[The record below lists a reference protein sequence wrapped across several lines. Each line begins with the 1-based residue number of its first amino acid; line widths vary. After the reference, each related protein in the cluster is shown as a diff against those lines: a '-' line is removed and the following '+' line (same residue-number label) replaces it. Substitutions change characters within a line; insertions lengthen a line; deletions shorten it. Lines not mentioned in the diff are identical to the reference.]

1 MAPDTF
7 ETARLL
13 LRPVTIM
20 DVDAIFGSYDRAVQ
34 GSPKGGYAI
43 GRKTAALGL
52 RLGAGLMLAAMFVAE
67 NFVSTP
73 ATAQGNCPPGQVFVP
88 IENKCVGL
96 GGVGPAQRCP
106 QGQEFDQRENRCV
119 AAGRGVR
126 CPQGQEF
133 DESTNR
139 CVTAGRGVRCPQGQ
153 EFDDRTNRCVTAG
166 RR

>member
-67 NFVSTP
+67 NFVSRDGARQLSARP
-73 ATAQGNCPPGQVFVP
+73 SIRSYRKQMR
-88 IENKCVGL
+88 
-96 GGVGPAQRCP
+96 GVGRGGSGPKMS
-106 QGQEFDQRENRCV
+106 
-119 AAGRGVR
+119 AGSGV
-126 CPQGQEF
+126 
-133 DESTNR
+133 
-139 CVTAGRGVRCPQGQ
+139 
-153 EFDDRTNRCVTAG
+153 
-166 RR
+166 